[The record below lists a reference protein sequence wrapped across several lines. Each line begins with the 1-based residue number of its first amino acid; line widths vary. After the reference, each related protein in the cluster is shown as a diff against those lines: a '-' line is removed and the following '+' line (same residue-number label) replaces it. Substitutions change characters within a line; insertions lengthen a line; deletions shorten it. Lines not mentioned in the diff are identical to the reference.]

1 MTPIEPPRI
10 NAPQLP
16 PLIASDP
23 GTDCDGESFTEA
35 QLSWT
40 DDEAST
46 IGAEMGD
53 SRLTRLPADTL
64 HARRL
69 RLAEVEVS
77 NPVVVSWNAPRSSWR
92 GVVVDGGSIGV
103 LDCSG
108 ARWDNV
114 LLTGVRIGYLNLR
127 EAMLSDVSLAGCR
140 IGTLDA
146 AGASTT
152 RVALANCQVEDLDL
166 RNRKGEHLDLRGL
179 DVVRLNRVDG
189 ADSLVGAT
197 LTEQQARWLG
207 PVLGRAL
214 GITITEEEP

>member
-23 GTDCDGESFTEA
+23 GADCDGESFTEA
-35 QLSWT
+35 QLGWT
-40 DDEAST
+40 DDEAFA
-46 IGAEMGD
+46 IGTEIGD
-53 SRLTRLPADTL
+53 SRLTRLPAEAL

-69 RLAEVEVS
+69 RLTEVEVS
-77 NPVVVSWNAPRSSWR
+77 DPVAVSWNAPRSSWR
-92 GVVVDGGSIGV
+92 GVLVDGGSIGV

-127 EAMLSDVSLAGCR
+127 ETVLTDVSFVGCR

-152 RVALANCQVEDLDL
+152 RTALDNCLVEDLDL

-179 DVVRLNRVDG
+179 DVVRLNRLEG
-189 ADSLVGAT
+189 ADSLVGAI
-197 LTEQQARWLG
+197 LSDQQARWLG

-214 GITITEEEP
+214 RITITEEDS